1 MTTMISNRKSRPLL
15 AIAAVAAVAAMVAGC
30 NSGSGGSQGGYVAP
44 ANGGYVNTNPNLPAS
59 MSWENTAQ
67 QNGYNAINDE
77 NYGGDGGGGGG
88 DDSGD

>member
-1 MTTMISNRKSRPLL
+1 MISNRRSRPLL

-59 MSWENTAQ
+59 MSWERTATTPLTTRST
-67 QNGYNAINDE
+67 AAMAAVVVVTTPATDH
-77 NYGGDGGGGGG
+77 DRRHR
-88 DDSGD
+88 